1 MRLCGEQIKQA
12 KQKTYQNK
20 LLKLPPQ
27 KHNHMHYKKASFSD
41 LDQLS
46 TLFDGYRV
54 FYRKESNVNAAEE
67 FLKARLEQKDSV
79 IFVAE
84 ENEQLLGFT
93 QLYPLFSSTRMKKLW
108 LLNDLYVASAHRGK
122 GISKGLI
129 DQAKALVK
137 ESGACGMFLETEIS
151 NEIGNALYPRTGFS
165 LNEGSN
171 FYDWNVECRTHLW
184 IHASTIL
191 LAVLF

>member
-1 MRLCGEQIKQA
+1 MNYKQA
-12 KQKTYQNK
+12 QR
-20 LLKLPPQ
+20 
-27 KHNHMHYKKASFSD
+27 SD

-46 TLFDGYRV
+46 SLFDGYRV
-54 FYRKESNVNAAEE
+54 FYRKESDINAAKG
-67 FLKARLEQKDSV
+67 FLKERLEQKDSV

-84 ENEQLLGFT
+84 ANGELLGFT

-108 LLNDLYVASAHRGK
+108 LLNDLFVAAAHRGK

-129 DQAKALVK
+129 DQAKSLCK

-171 FYDWNVECRTHLW
+171 FC
-184 IHASTIL
+184 L
-191 LAVLF
+191 LYTSPSPRDATLSRMPSSA